1 MYKKIFSVI
10 ILFLI
15 LLIPNYSFSGE
26 VKAHFIRPADL
37 KTVGQGV
44 KVYLGKRYIGK
55 FWHDNYGVIET
66 KKGKHKIVTKVGLS
80 VNLPVTG
87 LGGAKKFKTKR
98 ILEDSNHYFKII
110 FKMGKLM
117 IPWKHEIIEI
127 TKDEYLSLKEKSG
140 VKEIKYKEK

>member
-1 MYKKIFSVI
+1 MYKKIFTII

-15 LLIPNYSFSGE
+15 LLIPSYSFSSE

-44 KVYLGKRYIGK
+44 KVYLGKKYIGK

-98 ILEDSNHYFKII
+98 ILENSNHYFKII
-110 FKMGKLM
+110 FKKGKM
-117 IPWKHEIIEI
+117 MMPGKHEIIEI

-140 VKEIKYKEK
+140 AKEIKYKDK